1 MALGQG
7 DVERLAHELHDS
19 EAALRPA
26 GEHAGGVGD
35 DDVVVGREVGDV
47 ADGRVEV
54 AGVEGESGHP
64 VDRGQQP
71 RQQHLTAGRED
82 HQRHLTARLGAE
94 LLPQRLG
101 ALDRSGN
108 LRRGA
113 GQRAAR

>member
-47 ADGRVEV
+47 TTLADSSVMNTIK
-54 AGVEGESGHP
+54 AG
-64 VDRGQQP
+64 
-71 RQQHLTAGRED
+71 
-82 HQRHLTARLGAE
+82 
-94 LLPQRLG
+94 
-101 ALDRSGN
+101 LDG
-108 LRRGA
+108 
-113 GQRAAR
+113 